1 MEQHQWEHV
10 KREWEQEKQNALNAF
25 LGSND
30 QFIALTNPPEV
41 LFLLLKLLP
50 LNTFIIVTN
59 LLIFLVYRYARQSKL
74 KYDWRIFSWK
84 PFDGRNE
91 LC

>member
-30 QFIALTNPPEV
+30 QFIALTHPPEV
-41 LFLLLKLLP
+41 FLFLI
-50 LNTFIIVTN
+50 LNYN
-59 LLIFLVYRYARQSKL
+59 
-74 KYDWRIFSWK
+74 
-84 PFDGRNE
+84 
-91 LC
+91 